1 MSKPFTVRKFV
12 SALALLALALA
23 GWYLGRP
30 DVSVAPVHA
39 PVHTPVE
46 KAAHEESSPLSLPSA
61 ESPRVPPAQAA
72 VVKSGGLPAPDGLP
86 LWERKID
93 EALRSNA
100 EPPAI
105 AQLLLQQVPS
115 MPGEGQ
121 AASARHIANLIPDK
135 DYLTVL
141 PYVQNTR
148 LDPGFQEV
156 MVAESLN
163 RADSVKLPVLLAAAR
178 TPQHPM
184 AEIAK
189 STLVFLL
196 DADHGTDWAK
206 WEAAVRQSLQKTQQ

>member
-1 MSKPFTVRKFV
+1 MSRPFTVKRFV
-12 SALALLALALA
+12 LATALLALTLA

-30 DVSVAPVHA
+30 DSSHPAQTAAEKPATAGAERLALAPAAPVAA
-39 PVHTPVE
+39 PTGETALKPSPSPVPE
-46 KAAHEESSPLSLPSA
+46 
-61 ESPRVPPAQAA
+61 
-72 VVKSGGLPAPDGLP
+72 GLP
-86 LWERKID
+86 LWELKID
-93 EALRSNA
+93 EALRSSA

-105 AQLLLQQVPS
+105 AQMLLQQVPT

-121 AASARHIANLIPDK
+121 AASARHIANLIPDE
-135 DYLTVL
+135 DYLKVL

-156 MVAESLN
+156 IVAESLN
-163 RADSVKLPVLLAAAR
+163 RSDAVKLPVLLAAAR

-189 STLVFLL
+189 STLAFLL

-206 WEAAVRQSLQKTQQ
+206 WEAAVKQSLEKSTQQQ